1 MIEKWMYF
9 KMNYPKEKKKKI
21 IIAIIISAIIII
33 GLIIFLVL
41 FFIKKDDDDDEI
53 NTDYYLYENLITAIN
68 KTIINSFK
76 KGGENYNE
84 ILGDIN
90 DGNDYEESERNNF
103 DLCIPY
109 HINKRKNKYNRILLY
124 IHGGGWISGE
134 KNNVKDLCQRYEKY
148 DFISASMTYTIFNG
162 TYNNT
167 NMFRLIDEITYAI
180 KAIKVF
186 LKEKGFD
193 ENKFELVL
201 GGGSAGAHLSMLYS
215 YMIKNPP
222 IPIKFVYDNVGP
234 VTIDPKYFF
243 YTKIYNDSLENIE
256 PEDIEKAF
264 TEISWYQ

>member
-1 MIEKWMYF
+1 M
-9 KMNYPKEKKKKI
+9 
-21 IIAIIISAIIII
+21 
-33 GLIIFLVL
+33 
-41 FFIKKDDDDDEI
+41 
-53 NTDYYLYENLITAIN
+53 
-68 KTIINSFK
+68 
-76 KGGENYNE
+76 
-84 ILGDIN
+84 
-90 DGNDYEESERNNF
+90 
-103 DLCIPY
+103 
-109 HINKRKNKYNRILLY
+109 LY

-148 DFISASMTYTIFNG
+148 DFISASMTYTISNG

-243 YTKIYNDSLENIE
+243 YNKIYNDSLENIE

-264 TEISWYQ
+264 TEINLYQ